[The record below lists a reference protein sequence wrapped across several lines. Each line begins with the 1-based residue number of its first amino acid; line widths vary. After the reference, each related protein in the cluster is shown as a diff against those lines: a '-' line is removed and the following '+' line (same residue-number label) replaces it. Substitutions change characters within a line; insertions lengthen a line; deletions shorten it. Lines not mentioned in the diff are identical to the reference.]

1 MSQDTSRDRAAQ
13 GGTPQGMTPT
23 DVLDVLEELAALIE
37 NARPLLMSSD
47 VRVDRDQALGLVDEL
62 RGGLPGAI
70 EQADAVHA
78 QATAELEEARRSS
91 EETIVQAR
99 QRAMELV
106 EQEQVVAQAK
116 ARAAEIVAEAQEQ
129 AARLRADADDYCDRR
144 LADFEGDLGRLVAQ
158 VRAGRAKLAERLAS
172 APVERP
178 RPESA

>member
-1 MSQDTSRDRAAQ
+1 MSQNQTRSDQPA
-13 GGTPQGMTPT
+13 QGMTPT

-70 EQADAVHA
+70 ERADAMHA
-78 QATAELEEARRSS
+78 QAAAELEEARRSS

-106 EQEQVVAQAK
+106 EHEQVVAQAE
-116 ARAAEIVAEAQEQ
+116 ARAAEIVAEAERQ
-129 AARLRADADDYCDRR
+129 AERLRADADDYCDRR
-144 LADFEGDLGRLVAQ
+144 LADFERDLQGLVAQ
-158 VRAGRAKLAERLAS
+158 VRAGRVKLAERLEPE
-172 APVERP
+172 PVERL
-178 RPESA
+178 RAEG